1 MNQKKTLSVFVA
13 DDDEDD
19 RFLMKMAFDT
29 HCPEA
34 NVEFAVD
41 GMDLMSALQESPA
54 NPCLIILDLNMPR
67 LNGIDS
73 LQLLRATNTYDKTPI
88 IVLSTSNSEADI
100 NAAYAFGANEYV
112 VKPINMKALGDLV
125 NKLKVDWDLA
135 DCQ

>member
-1 MNQKKTLSVFVA
+1 MSKDNTLSVFVA

-19 RFLMKMAFDT
+19 RFLMKIAFDV

-34 NVEFAVD
+34 KVEFAID
-41 GMDLMSALQESPA
+41 GLDLMSALDESPS

-67 LNGIDS
+67 LNGLDS
-73 LQLLRATNTYDKTPI
+73 LQLLRASEKYEKTPI
-88 IVLSTSNSEADI
+88 IVLSTSDSEEDI
-100 NAAYAFGANEYV
+100 QAAHMFGANEYV

-135 DCQ
+135 DCR